1 MTKTFLVR
9 GRTQFDAVMKF
20 IVATGSTRNKYV
32 EDNYRPTDETQEVNI
47 LSLGG
52 AISCGPASSVTSAL
66 PGTGWGQVID
76 LRPCSPV
83 TVTPAPEPAP
93 RDFYTRVIGK
103 QRTLV
108 TTIGTFGRCMDGSVT
123 FAPVKSGLSL
133 QVLREVDPVAR
144 LLAGE

>member
-52 AISCGPASSVTSAL
+52 AISCGPASSVTTAK

-83 TVTPAPEPAP
+83 APAPAS
-93 RDFYTRVIGK
+93 RDYYTRKIGEPRSLVTSIGK
-103 QRTLV
+103 
-108 TTIGTFGRCMDGSVT
+108 FERCRDGSVG
-123 FAPVKSGLSL
+123 FNVPKSSFSFLT
-133 QVLREVDPVAR
+133 LREVDALAR